1 MKFKELK
8 AMPAEELKIK
18 LHDIQK
24 ELIKDNAQVA
34 TGTIP
39 KNPSRIRLAKKSIAR
54 IKMLLAG
61 KEVIKKA

>member
-18 LHDIQK
+18 LNDIRK
-24 ELIKDNAQVA
+24 DLIKDNAQVA

>member
-24 ELIKDNAQVA
+24 DLIKDNAQVA

>member
-18 LHDIQK
+18 LNDIQK
-24 ELIKDNAQVA
+24 DLIKDNAQVA

>member
-8 AMPAEELKIK
+8 AMPAEELKTK
-18 LHDIQK
+18 LNDIRK
-24 ELIKDNAQVA
+24 DLIKDNAQVA